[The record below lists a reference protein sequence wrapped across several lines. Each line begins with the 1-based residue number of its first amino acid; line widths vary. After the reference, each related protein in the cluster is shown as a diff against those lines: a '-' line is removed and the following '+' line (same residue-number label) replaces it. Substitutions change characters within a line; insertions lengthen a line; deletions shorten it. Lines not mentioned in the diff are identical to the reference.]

1 MVSPTTL
8 MEYGWS
14 FLDAKMSN
22 PADYEMTIGSSNV
35 ESGVIK
41 DHPEWDYSIVHDSL
55 ATVIAMLRGTCTL
68 RSVLATNSDNAAVL
82 DKILMVSLDSTS
94 INPRPVAPSIPDSA
108 QRLNWYVDRV
118 DIELGFLVPPEGLER
133 SADVP
138 NTSSLK
144 GQSQSSISQ
153 TLSVGFFGDT
163 ATGTYSKTWSHSF
176 AIQLEDFGIER
187 KSVGADVL
195 QTLHLE
201 MSTSA
206 AYLQPSDMIDGP
218 AIWNGTLGS
227 TVLRTP
233 PPATI
238 TNVDI
243 PTQCI
248 YQIPGA
254 EKGIFQFRIKLSP
267 RFVFHRFRTRAF
279 GEESPDVQ
287 TALKRTSLDA
297 MEKHAFG
304 FDPGVFPFRTMVDTE
319 IATPD
324 FIWEFPIDFAKVG
337 MP

>member
-1 MVSPTTL
+1 MASPATL

-14 FLDAKMSN
+14 LLDASMSN
-22 PADYEMTIGSSNV
+22 PADYEMMIGSNKV
-35 ESGVIK
+35 DQGMDR
-41 DHPEWDYSIVHDSL
+41 DHPELAYRIVHDSF
-55 ATVIAMLRGTCTL
+55 AKVVAMLRGTCTL

-82 DKILMVSLDSTS
+82 DKVLMVSLDSTS

-118 DIELGFLVPPEGLER
+118 DIELGFPVAPAGLER

-163 ATGTYSKTWSHSF
+163 ATGSYSKTWSHSF

-206 AYLQPSDMIDGP
+206 VYAQTSDMIDGP
-218 AIWNGTLGS
+218 AIWNGTLGA
-227 TVLRTP
+227 TALRTP
-233 PPATI
+233 PETAI

-248 YQIPGA
+248 YQIPGS
-254 EKGIFQFRIKLSP
+254 EKGTFLFRIKLTP
-267 RFVFHRFRTRAF
+267 RFAFHHFRARAF
-279 GEESPDVQ
+279 GEESPDMQ
-287 TALKRTSLDA
+287 TALKQTSSDPMEMLA
-297 MEKHAFG
+297 MG
-304 FDPGVFPFRTMVDTE
+304 FDLGVFPFRTMVDTE

-324 FIWEFPIDFAKVG
+324 FIWEFPIDFSKVG